1 MLIDLA
7 SVGTSPKKLKTE
19 FAGAL
24 IDLEGEGEVAGDA
37 RFDGESFRDESRRVG
52 VHIRGMITAEVAMD
66 CTRCLEP
73 LRRKIEVAFDD
84 VFVDESHESRSSETE
99 LTIADMDESLVIG
112 GRVDLAEVVREQIL
126 LALPEQIFCR
136 EDCRGLCPKCGGNRN
151 LIDCNCDRE
160 EIDPRWAA
168 LKNLN

>member
-1 MLIDLA
+1 MLIDLT
-7 SVGTSPKKLKTE
+7 SVGTSAKKLKTE

-37 RFDGESFRDESRRVG
+37 RFDGEIYRDEGR
-52 VHIRGMITAEVAMD
+52 VHIRGMITAEVALA

-73 LRRKIEVAFDD
+73 LQRKIEVAFDD
-84 VFVDESHESRSSETE
+84 VFIDSADESEKAETE

-112 GRVDLAEVVREQIL
+112 GRVDLADVVREQIL
-126 LALPEQIFCR
+126 LALPEQIFCS

-151 LIDCNCDRE
+151 LIDCSCERE

>member
-7 SVGTSPKKLKTE
+7 SVGTLPKKLKTE

-24 IDLEGEGEVAGDA
+24 IDLEGEGDVVGDA
-37 RFDGESFRDESRRVG
+37 RFDGETYRDGERVH
-52 VHIRGMITAEVAMD
+52 VSGMIAAEVAMD

-99 LTIADMDESLVIG
+99 LTIADMDEALVIG

-136 EDCRGLCPKCGGNRN
+136 EDCRGLCPKCVGNRN
-151 LIDCNCDRE
+151 LIDCSCDENR
-160 EIDPRWAA
+160 IDPRWAA

>member
-1 MLIDLA
+1 MLIDLT
-7 SVGTSPKKLKTE
+7 SVGTSPKKLRTE
-19 FAGAL
+19 FAGTL
-24 IDLEGEGEVAGDA
+24 IDLEGEGEVIGDA
-37 RFDGESFRDESRRVG
+37 RFDGESFRDEKR
-52 VHIRGMITAEVAMD
+52 VHISGMISAEVAID

-84 VFVDESHESRSSETE
+84 VFVDAAHESRSSETE

-112 GRVDLAEVVREQIL
+112 GRVDLAEVVREQVL

-151 LIDCNCDRE
+151 LIDCSCDRE
-160 EIDPRWAA
+160 ELDPRWAA

>member
-19 FAGAL
+19 FAGTL
-24 IDLEGEGEVAGDA
+24 IDLEGEGQVVGDA
-37 RFDGESFRDESRRVG
+37 RFDGETYRDEQR
-52 VHIRGMITAEVAMD
+52 VHISGMITAEVAMD

-84 VFVDESHESRSSETE
+84 IFVDASHESRDSDTE

-136 EDCRGLCPKCGGNRN
+136 EDCRGLCQKCGGNRN
-151 LIDCNCDRE
+151 LIDCSCERE

>member
-1 MLIDLA
+1 MLIDLT
-7 SVGTSPKKLKTE
+7 SVGTSPKKLRSE

-37 RFDGESFRDESRRVG
+37 RFDGETYRDEHRVH
-52 VHIRGMITAEVAMD
+52 VLGMITAEVAMD
-66 CTRCLEP
+66 CTRCLQP

-84 VFVDESHESRSSETE
+84 VFVDGADASRNSESE
-99 LTIADMDESLVIG
+99 LSIADLDESLVIG
-112 GRVDLAEVVREQIL
+112 GRVDLADVVREQIL
-126 LALPEQIFCR
+126 LALPEQIFCS

-151 LIDCNCDRE
+151 LIDCSCERE